1 MGAGKP
7 NFAQE
12 ALNICYSVTTQALAP
27 LVPCDSTAKILR
39 NRFKSIKPQVSWCV
53 SLVLL
58 RYFHL
63 ATFFWMFVE
72 GKYFCSSSLIS

>member
-39 NRFKSIKPQVSWCV
+39 NHGDLNQLNPRCPGASLWC
-53 SLVLL
+53 S
-58 RYFHL
+58 F
-63 ATFFWMFVE
+63 ATFIWQLSSGCLWRVNTFVPR
-72 GKYFCSSSLIS
+72 L